1 MEETIFDWKVL
12 LKEVEE
18 TELQELEL
26 EDVNRVSSAY
36 LSMLRWCSEEVDDVR
51 SSICSKF
58 KDLVFRT
65 LKLLIKLRIDKALR
79 GSSGGRSSV
88 DVFLREAVSMYVD
101 RFVDVVVRG
110 LRTHHL
116 EVLCKVRKVVQLRDL
131 VATPGYIVLLPIE
144 LAIPLSIA
152 GYVDVLTLDID

>member
-1 MEETIFDWKVL
+1 VEETIFDWKVL